1 MRQNVLVPGPKLLP
15 PLTLLL
21 LALPGCSGDIKL
33 EGGEILH
40 PTPENAPPADAS
52 LITTDTVP
60 AGLTEDA
67 LSAWR
72 GARDRL
78 LNATTVLALGTD
90 DDEGPELFGMIGDA
104 AFDAEGNILVADAAD
119 YSVRIFGPDGSHV
132 VSFGR
137 EGEGPMEFSGTPHS
151 IEALADG
158 RILVGTRG
166 STKIFGPAADG
177 YQHLETVSVY
187 SDHFCLS
194 ADKRM
199 FTANHDR
206 QSDRV
211 LHEVDQ
217 AGDSIVR
224 NFGHGYLDDESLF
237 RSQLSD
243 GEIACL
249 DDPLRLVFVFNEHP
263 IVRAHHPGEDE
274 PLWTATFEDYLQPH
288 YIGRYR
294 ESGRASIRSVP
305 RDSEVVVNPHA
316 LSPGHI
322 VVQTLRFRF
331 LTFSFRL
338 RTYLLDA
345 ATGHGALISEDLP
358 QIREIA
364 PDRLVVAW
372 DDPYPRLEVR
382 ELGEGGG
389 GG

>member
-1 MRQNVLVPGPKLLP
+1 MRYHAFGPGRSLP

-33 EGGEILH
+33 AAGEILH

-60 AGLTEDA
+60 AGLTEEA
-67 LSAWR
+67 LTAWR
-72 GARDRL
+72 AARYRL
-78 LNATTVLALGTD
+78 LNATTVLALGRD
-90 DDEGPELFGMIGDA
+90 DKEGPELFGMISDV
-104 AFDAEGNILVADAAD
+104 AFDAEGNILVADEAD
-119 YSVRIFGPDGSHV
+119 YSVRTFGPDGSHV
-132 VSFGR
+132 ASFGR
-137 EGEGPMEFSGTPHS
+137 EGEGPMEFSSRPHS
-151 IEALADG
+151 IGALADG

-177 YQHLETVSVY
+177 YHHLETVSVY
-187 SDHFCLS
+187 SDNFCLS
-194 ADKRM
+194 ADERM
-199 FTANHDR
+199 FTAIHDR

-224 NFGHGYLDDESLF
+224 NFGHGYLADEWLF
-237 RSQLSD
+237 RNQLSD

-249 DDPLRLVFVFNEHP
+249 DDPSRVVFVFNEHP
-263 IVRAHHPGEDE
+263 MVRVHHPGEDE

-316 LSPGHI
+316 LSPDHI

-345 ATGHGALISEDLP
+345 ATGYGALISDDLP
-358 QIREIA
+358 QIREITR
-364 PDRLVVAW
+364 DRLVVAW

-382 ELGEGGG
+382 ELAEAPGR
-389 GG
+389 

>member
-1 MRQNVLVPGPKLLP
+1 MRQNVFVPGPKLLP

-33 EGGEILH
+33 AAGEILH

-52 LITTDTVP
+52 FITTDTVP

-72 GARDRL
+72 
-78 LNATTVLALGTD
+78 
-90 DDEGPELFGMIGDA
+90 A
-104 AFDAEGNILVADAAD
+104 A
-119 YSVRIFGPDGSHV
+119 
-132 VSFGR
+132 
-137 EGEGPMEFSGTPHS
+137 EGEGPMEFSSRPHS
-151 IEALADG
+151 IGALADG

-177 YQHLETVSVY
+177 YHHLETVSVY
-187 SDHFCLS
+187 SDDFCLS
-194 ADKRM
+194 ADERM
-199 FTANHDR
+199 FTAIHDR

-224 NFGHGYLDDESLF
+224 NFGHGYLADEWLF
-237 RSQLSD
+237 RNQLSD

-263 IVRAHHPGEDE
+263 MVRVHHPGEDE
-274 PLWTATFEDYLQPH
+274 PLWTATFEDYLQSH
-288 YIGRYR
+288 YIGTTR
-294 ESGRASIRSVP
+294 ESGGPSIRSVK
-305 RDSEVVVNPHA
+305 RDGEVAVNPHA
-316 LSPGHI
+316 LSPDHI
-322 VVQTLRFRF
+322 VVQTLRFYF
-331 LTFSFRL
+331 LTFSIRV

-345 ATGHGALISEDLP
+345 ATGYGALISDDLP

-364 PDRLVVAW
+364 GDRIVVAW

-382 ELGEGGG
+382 ELAEAPGR
-389 GG
+389 

>member
-1 MRQNVLVPGPKLLP
+1 MRHNVLVPGPKLLP

-40 PTPENAPPADAS
+40 PTPENAPPADAA
-52 LITTDTVP
+52 LITTDTIP
-60 AGLTEDA
+60 TGLTEDA

-72 GARDRL
+72 AARDRF

-90 DDEGPELFGMIGDA
+90 DDEGPELFGMIGDV

-119 YSVRIFGPDGSHV
+119 YSVRIFGPDGSHM

-137 EGEGPMEFSGTPHS
+137 EGEGPMEFSGEPHS

-187 SDHFCLS
+187 SNHFCLS
-194 ADKRM
+194 ADERM

-263 IVRAHHPGEDE
+263 IVRAH
-274 PLWTATFEDYLQPH
+274 
-288 YIGRYR
+288 
-294 ESGRASIRSVP
+294 
-305 RDSEVVVNPHA
+305 
-316 LSPGHI
+316 
-322 VVQTLRFRF
+322 QTLRFRF

-364 PDRLVVAW
+364 GGRMVVAW

>member
-1 MRQNVLVPGPKLLP
+1 MRHNVLVPGPKLLQ

-21 LALPGCSGDIKL
+21 LALLGCGDIKL
-33 EGGEILH
+33 EAGEILH
-40 PTPENAPPADAS
+40 PTPENAPPAGAS

-60 AGLTEDA
+60 AGLSEEA

-90 DDEGPELFGMIGDA
+90 DEEGPELFGMIGDVA
-104 AFDAEGNILVADAAD
+104 LDAENNLLVADAAD

-132 VSFGR
+132 ASFGR
-137 EGEGPMEFSGTPHS
+137 EGEGPMEFSGTLHS
-151 IEALADG
+151 IGALGDG
-158 RILVGTRG
+158 RVLVGTRG

-194 ADKRM
+194 ADERM

-211 LHEVDQ
+211 LH
-217 AGDSIVR
+217 
-224 NFGHGYLDDESLF
+224 
-237 RSQLSD
+237 
-243 GEIACL
+243 
-249 DDPLRLVFVFNEHP
+249 
-263 IVRAHHPGEDE
+263 
-274 PLWTATFEDYLQPH
+274 
-288 YIGRYR
+288 
-294 ESGRASIRSVP
+294 
-305 RDSEVVVNPHA
+305 
-316 LSPGHI
+316 
-322 VVQTLRFRF
+322 
-331 LTFSFRL
+331 
-338 RTYLLDA
+338 A

-364 PDRLVVAW
+364 GGRIVVAW

-382 ELGEGGG
+382 ALGGGEGGG
-389 GG
+389 

>member
-1 MRQNVLVPGPKLLP
+1 MVGYSWERVGRRRSSVPLP
-15 PLTLLL
+15 TDTSIWRRSRYTRTTSAFRPTN
-21 LALPGCSGDIKL
+21 GCS
-33 EGGEILH
+33 
-40 PTPENAPPADAS
+40 PPS
-52 LITTDTVP
+52 TTH
-60 AGLTEDA
+60 EK
-67 LSAWR
+67 S
-72 GARDRL
+72 
-78 LNATTVLALGTD
+78 
-90 DDEGPELFGMIGDA
+90 E
-104 AFDAEGNILVADAAD
+104 
-119 YSVRIFGPDGSHV
+119 
-132 VSFGR
+132 
-137 EGEGPMEFSGTPHS
+137 
-151 IEALADG
+151 
-158 RILVGTRG
+158 
-166 STKIFGPAADG
+166 
-177 YQHLETVSVY
+177 
-187 SDHFCLS
+187 
-194 ADKRM
+194 
-199 FTANHDR
+199 
-206 QSDRV
+206 RV

-224 NFGHGYLDDESLF
+224 NFGHGYLDDEWLF
-237 RSQLSD
+237 RNQLSD

-249 DDPLRLVFVFNEHP
+249 DDPLRVVFVFNELP
-263 IVRAHHPGEDE
+263 KVRAHHPGEDE

-331 LTFSFRL
+331 LTLSIRV

-364 PDRLVVAW
+364 GGRMVVAW

>member
-1 MRQNVLVPGPKLLP
+1 MRYHAFGPGRSLP

-21 LALPGCSGDIKL
+21 LALP
-33 EGGEILH
+33 
-40 PTPENAPPADAS
+40 
-52 LITTDTVP
+52 
-60 AGLTEDA
+60 
-67 LSAWR
+67 
-72 GARDRL
+72 
-78 LNATTVLALGTD
+78 
-90 DDEGPELFGMIGDA
+90 DDEGPELFGMIGDV

-119 YSVRIFGPDGSHV
+119 YSVRTFGPDGSHV
-132 VSFGR
+132 ASFGR
-137 EGEGPMEFSGTPHS
+137 EGEGPMEFSSRPHS
-151 IEALADG
+151 IGALADG

-187 SDHFCLS
+187 SDDFCFS
-194 ADKRM
+194 ADERM
-199 FTANHDR
+199 FTAIHDTR
-206 QSDRV
+206 KSERV

-217 AGDSIVR
+217 AGDSISR
-224 NFGHGYLDDESLF
+224 NFGHGYLDDEWLF
-237 RSQLSD
+237 RNQLSD

-249 DDPLRLVFVFNEHP
+249 DDPLRLVFVFNERP

-294 ESGRASIRSVP
+294 ESGGPSIRSV
-305 RDSEVVVNPHA
+305 RGDGEVVVNPHA
-316 LSPGHI
+316 LSADHI
-322 VVQTLRFRF
+322 VVQTLRFHL

-364 PDRLVVAW
+364 GGRMVVAW